1 MLPPWW
7 KKDGRL
13 VFQSRTEESLGLIT
27 SEKTT
32 ISTSVFDK
40 KKCNKVVKSLERTD
54 NEVRIRIRNELLS
67 E

>member
-13 VFQSRTEESLGLIT
+13 VFQSKTEESLGLIT

-32 ISTSVFDK
+32 INTLFCEK
-40 KKCNKVVKSLERTD
+40 KKCNKVAKSLVRTD
-54 NEVRIRIRNELLS
+54 NDVDYESGTN
-67 E
+67 